1 MDCVPKQD
9 VLLRLRKIEG
19 QVRGL
24 QRMIEEEKECA
35 SIVHQLCAVRKALDK
50 VGFLMLTGR
59 LRQCAG
65 QDSIPRRQRRKLSN
79 SSLRLLEL
87 GVIPDALV

>member
-1 MDCVPKQD
+1 MDFVPKKD

-59 LRQCAG
+59 LRQCADLHG
-65 QDSIPRRQRRKLSN
+65 EGRDSEKAIEEA
-79 SSLRLLEL
+79 LEL
-87 GVIPDALV
+87 FLAIA

>member
-65 QDSIPRRQRRKLSN
+65 QGLDSEKATQEA
-79 SSLRLLEL
+79 LEL
-87 GVIPDALV
+87 FLALA